1 MASNAPDVAWR
12 IANTPDWAACRGVF
26 FNMLD
31 QRSTELGPEVRR
43 LYLDAHP
50 ISRFNPVRMYSLR
63 DYIVRLADLAKFG
76 YHDVDQGMFEIQ
88 ASAFPAFRA
97 SILGRA
103 WFAVFGLDLEQIL
116 KQMCGKLPSVLNCGT
131 AEFHRRQT
139 ELVVAFRGQYFPI
152 DTALAGAVA
161 GVARACKR
169 PLMQRV
175 EMTDAFNGD
184 VILRLEGH

>member
-1 MASNAPDVAWR
+1 MVSSAPDVQWR

-31 QRSTELGPEVRR
+31 QRATELGPEVRR
-43 LYLDAHP
+43 QYLFSHP

-63 DYIVRLADLAKFG
+63 DYIIRLANLAKLG
-76 YHDVDQGMFEIQ
+76 YADVNQGMFELQ
-88 ASAFPAFRA
+88 AMAFPAFRA

-103 WFAVFGLDLEQIL
+103 WFAVFGLDLEGIL

-131 AEFHRRQT
+131 AEFHRRPH
-139 ELVVAFRGQYFPI
+139 EIIVAFRGQYMPI

-161 GVARACKR
+161 GVARACR
-169 PLMQRV
+169 RVLPQRV
-175 EMTDAFNGD
+175 ELADAFNGD
-184 VILRLEGH
+184 VILTGDAH